1 MEEGKE
7 AIHPITSLQL
17 SRAFLFSFKVKSIVL
32 IP

>member
-17 SRAFLFSFKVKSIVL
+17 SRAFLSLSRLKVL
-32 IP
+32 F